1 MNRQLPT
8 TDKPRPSRSIYAALT
23 VLMLL
28 LGCAAPA
35 HGAPARTTGKLHATV
50 KSIALPGALKYEPIA
65 VQASPSGSVW
75 VVGRHTVWDVS
86 PAGRILHAVQLPAGP
101 ASPNAETATVTA
113 DGGVSFVVVSELL
126 GGASPVLDH
135 LSPAGALSTVG
146 LPTLTTN
153 TVPVGPMAD
162 GAGGLW
168 GVGRTETPEAA
179 PTGAMVSINPTNGLA
194 SSYPVP
200 LAPFTINDA
209 PGGDFWV
216 GGITS
221 GPPERHS
228 VSLVTP
234 TGVGVKTINL
244 PGRVGN
250 DNDIMSAPAPGL
262 GLWLATSGYAAQVS
276 STGRLTTYRLPYGTC
291 EAPDGLASGPDG
303 TAWML
308 GEWPSRF
315 QCGHVPRFPMQ
326 LIRMSKG
333 QLVSTSINVP
343 NYYYVP
349 PALATFADGKVWV
362 IGGRVIAGNV
372 PNVPSVGPALYV
384 VSVK

>member
-1 MNRQLPT
+1 MLMMSSLP
-8 TDKPRPSRSIYAALT
+8 RCRIQASIYATLT
-23 VLMLL
+23 VFVVL
-28 LGCAAPA
+28 LGCAATG
-35 HGAPARTTGKLHATV
+35 GATARAAGRLHATV
-50 KSIALPGALKYEPIA
+50 KSIALPGSLKYEPIA
-65 VQASPSGSVW
+65 LQASPSGSVW

-86 PAGRILHAVQLPAGP
+86 PAGHILRAVQLPAGVP
-101 ASPNAETATVTA
+101 IPRADTATVTP

-126 GGASPVLDH
+126 GGEAPVLDH
-135 LSPAGALSTVG
+135 VSPAGVLSTVG
-146 LPTLTTN
+146 LPTLTAN
-153 TVPVGPMAD
+153 TVPVGPMAV

-168 GVGRTETPEAA
+168 GVTA
-179 PTGAMVSINPTNGLA
+179 GAMVSINPTSGA
-194 SSYPVP
+194 TSSYPVP
-200 LAPFTINDA
+200 LTPFTINNA

-216 GGITS
+216 GGITTGS
-221 GPPERHS
+221 PERHS

-250 DNDIMSAPAPGL
+250 DNDIMSASTPGL
-262 GLWLATSGYAAQVS
+262 GMWLAVSGAAAYVS
-276 STGRLTTYRLPYGTC
+276 GSGKLTTHRLPYGTC

-303 TAWML
+303 TAWVL

-333 QLVSTSINVP
+333 QLVSTSIHVP
-343 NYYYVP
+343 NYYGIF

-362 IGGRVIAGNV
+362 IGGRVNSG
-372 PNVPSVGPALYV
+372 NVPSVGPALYV
-384 VSVK
+384 ISVK